1 MAKEENVGREYV
13 KKETMMIAGFIC
25 LVVGFVGGIAF
36 SAYKA
41 APTMP
46 LQSLAPRQPV
56 AQPQA
61 QARPKG
67 PTAEQAKRIQDLEL
81 RTSLNGDDG
90 TAWTQLGNVYFDT
103 DQFEKSIK
111 AYSKALDLAP
121 DNPDVLTDLGVMYRR
136 NKQPKKALE
145 AFDRAI
151 AANPRHE
158 TAWFNK
164 GIVLLHDV
172 NDRDGAIKAW
182 EALIEVNPNALIPG
196 GSQPLKEM
204 IDRLKPSV
212 NP

>member
-1 MAKEENVGREYV
+1 MAKEENVGRETV
-13 KKETMMIAGFIC
+13 KKETMLIVGFIC
-25 LVVGFVGGIAF
+25 LAVGFLGGIAF
-36 SAYKA
+36 SAYKGG
-41 APTMP
+41 PTMP
-46 LQSLAPRQPV
+46 LPSRVPQQPV
-56 AQPQA
+56 AQPQ
-61 QARPKG
+61 QPKG
-67 PTAEQAKRIQDLEL
+67 PTAQQARLIQDLEKK
-81 RTSLNGDDG
+81 TSQSPDDVN
-90 TAWTQLGNVYFDT
+90 AWTQLGNIYFDT

-111 AYSKALDLAP
+111 AYNKALDLAP

-145 AFDRAI
+145 AFDKAI

-196 GSQPLKEM
+196 GTQPLKEM